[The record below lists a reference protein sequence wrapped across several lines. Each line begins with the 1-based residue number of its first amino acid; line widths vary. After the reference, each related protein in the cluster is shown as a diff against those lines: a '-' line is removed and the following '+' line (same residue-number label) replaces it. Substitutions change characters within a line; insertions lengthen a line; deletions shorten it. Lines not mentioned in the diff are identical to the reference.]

1 MTRESEKLCHTC
13 GGNGHFKRNCPNNTV
28 MVINKDSEYET
39 GDDAYPF
46 GSDDEGVHA
55 YLEPSPII
63 VVFPRTLSVQPN
75 VDS

>member
-1 MTRESEKLCHTC
+1 
-13 GGNGHFKRNCPNNTV
+13 

-39 GDDAYPF
+39 GDDADPF

-63 VVFPRTLSVQPN
+63 VVFPRMLSVQPN
-75 VDS
+75 VDSQRCNLFQTKALTQ